1 MKTFKAVSLAL
12 FGTLIEY
19 YDYALYGFAA
29 PILAQHFFPKN
40 DPIVLLLQAY
50 GIFFAGSCSKP
61 LGSLLFGYIG
71 DRFGRSLALK
81 ISILGIA
88 IPTVCIGFLPD
99 YQTLG
104 WSAPCL
110 LLLCRIMQGIFV
122 SGESDSA
129 RVFIFESLPKHYRC
143 FSNSL
148 AYCLCMLG
156 IYWASF
162 SLTNLFSAEK
172 ILLKGALP
180 YDFIPNI
187 TLDSWRI
194 PFLLAGVFG
203 LILFVLRQS
212 MQETQ
217 PFLDVIKENNQ
228 YKLPKKNIH
237 WKLNISNKF
246 AVLITLLMTG
256 AAGGQYHFYFVFL
269 PTYLGKILNPSDPTL
284 LEFYSTQQSQL
295 LLIFALCLP
304 LAGLLAD
311 KLSHRFK
318 LISLLKVS
326 AILSIS
332 LAMVNIIFIQQGFLP
347 FPIMV
352 ITAIALSFAQAN
364 TFVVILNQFNVRER
378 CRGTSLGHALG
389 SMLLSGSTPFISL
402 WIWNFFQ
409 IPAAAFCYFLI
420 LCILSYIALQLL
432 EWHERATD
440 FVLEN
445 PTMITAYR

>member
-1 MKTFKAVSLAL
+1 MKTIKAISLAL
-12 FGTLIEY
+12 LGTLIEY

-29 PILAQHFFPKN
+29 PILAQHFFPQN
-40 DPIVLLLQAY
+40 DPTVLLLQAY

-61 LGSLLFGYIG
+61 LGSLVFGYIG

-88 IPTVCIGFLPD
+88 IPTVCIGLLPD
-99 YQTLG
+99 YHTLG
-104 WSAPCL
+104 STAPCL
-110 LLLCRIMQGIFV
+110 LLLCRILQGVFV

-129 RVFIFESLPKHYRC
+129 RVFIFESLPKKYRC

-162 SLTNLFSAEK
+162 SLTTLFTGEK
-172 ILLKGALP
+172 ILLNETFP
-180 YDFIPNI
+180 YEFLPNI
-187 TLDSWRI
+187 ALESWRI

-203 LILFVLRQS
+203 LFLFVLRQS
-212 MQETQ
+212 MKET
-217 PFLDVIKENNQ
+217 PAFLNIQ
-228 YKLPKKNIH
+228 KKNPVQNNT
-237 WKLNISNKF
+237 WRFNIPNKF
-246 AVLITLLMTG
+246 GIFITLLMTG

-269 PTYLGKILNPSDPTL
+269 PIYLGKILNLSDPTL
-284 LEFYSTQQSQL
+284 ATVTSTQQSQL

-311 KLSHRFK
+311 KLGQRFT
-318 LISLLKVS
+318 LLNLLKIT
-326 AILSIS
+326 AILIIF
-332 LAMVNIIFIQQGFLP
+332 LAITNIIFIQQGSLP

-352 ITAIALSFAQAN
+352 ITAVALSFAQAN
-364 TFVVILNQFNVRER
+364 TFVVIINQFNVRER

-402 WIWNFFQ
+402 WIWKFFQ
-409 IPAAAFCYFLI
+409 IPALAFCYFLI

-432 EWHERATD
+432 ERQQQTSNIALIKD
-440 FVLEN
+440 SSIV
-445 PTMITAYR
+445 TA